1 MDDMRTSRLT
11 ATALTALLLAAALS
25 GCTAT
30 IVDGSAQSSEKPTT
44 EQTTEQTSTPD
55 RTEADTEE
63 PATTDDADESTTSGL
78 SPQNAAER
86 ERLTAE
92 ATTVMPCPSGP
103 LDQDGAVIR
112 VEGSCAELVIDID
125 AGVVI
130 ADDVTTLT
138 LSGSGTV
145 VFAENIDAL
154 TVTGSASIVYWTG
167 STPTVDDSGTANTL
181 TRG

>member
-1 MDDMRTSRLT
+1 MRSSRLIS
-11 ATALTALLLAAALS
+11 TALTALLLAAALT
-25 GCTAT
+25 GCTAA
-30 IVDGSAQSSEKPTT
+30 IVDGADQSSETPTA
-44 EQTTEQTSTPD
+44 EQTPTPD
-55 RTEADTEE
+55 RSPAEKQEPSATEE
-63 PATTDDADESTTSGL
+63 DAEPSSGGL
-78 SPQNAAER
+78 SAQNAADR
-86 ERLTAE
+86 ERLTGE

-112 VEGSCAELVIDID
+112 VEGPCADLVIDMD

-145 VFAENIDAL
+145 VFVEGIDAL

-167 STPTVDDSGTANTL
+167 STPTVDDRGTANVL